1 MPFNQDITP
10 DRDGRIVLRHCPP
23 LVSRLFGAILMIL
36 TLGGLLFIGATFAAA
51 TMIMSHSGPADRIVA
66 AGIRYAPQS
75 LAGLWLDLAENG
87 LMLALFGLLILIATG
102 FIFAP
107 VTEWSIETARI
118 VRTSRLLNSSTQ
130 RVWPLSDVAEAIAHE
145 WRNNSRTIHRVKLK
159 LRTGELLSLPPVDTA
174 AEAHSLADTVNRRLS

>member
-1 MPFNQDITP
+1 MQFNQDITP
-10 DRDGRIVLRHCPP
+10 DSDGRIVLRYRPP
-23 LVSRLFGAILMIL
+23 VLSRLFGVILMIL
-36 TLGGLLFIGATFAAA
+36 TLGGLVFIGVLFGAE
-51 TMIMSHSGPADRIVA
+51 TMAMSRAGPVYHIVA

-75 LAGLWLDLAENG
+75 LPGLLLDLVEHG
-87 LMLALFGLLILIATG
+87 LMLALFALLIIIAAG

-107 VTEWSIETARI
+107 VTEWSIETGRI
-118 VRTSRLLNSSTQ
+118 VRTSWLFNSSTQ

-174 AEAHSLADTVNRRLS
+174 AEAQSLADTVSRRLS